1 MRSMSRIISFRSI
14 VCLAFAL
21 APSAQLAQA
30 PATAKNP
37 ASPVP
42 PAAPQDPSPM
52 VEHTRTHPRLTR
64 QLPPGDHYALP
75 LGTLFIPQR
84 LRHHESATLLF
95 FFHGGDWLPEL
106 AASRQRQLAVVTVQA
121 GAGSGSYVQLFQ
133 DPTRFLSLVAA
144 AESASRIHF
153 GQIALGGWSAGC
165 GAIRQILP
173 DSASYQSVHRVLC
186 IDSAP
191 GYAHGTPGPLESDI
205 DASNLQIWLRFG
217 RDAMAGQKR
226 LIITHSEIFPRH
238 LCQHYRNRRLAAGR
252 VASDAAS
259 GGAFWPHG
267 HTDAEPGQRRRAYR
281 DWVCRKFCA
290 RPRGRVALAA
300 RVPALAGAEQIAP
313 TKNAQRCSQFIADPS
328 VMLSFGTPWDSHVQT
343 FLR

>member
-1 MRSMSRIISFRSI
+1 
-14 VCLAFAL
+14 
-21 APSAQLAQA
+21 
-30 PATAKNP
+30 
-37 ASPVP
+37 
-42 PAAPQDPSPM
+42 M

-165 GAIRQILP
+165 GAIRQILL

-186 IDSAP
+186 IDGVHT
-191 GYAHGTPGPLESDI
+191 GYTHGTPGPLESDI

-226 LIITHSEIFPRH
+226 LIITHSEIFPGTFASTTETADWLLGEWH
-238 LCQHYRNRRLAAGR
+238 LTPHP
-252 VASDAAS
+252 VAHF
-259 GGAFWPHG
+259 GPMG
-267 HTDAEPGQRRRAYR
+267 TQ
-281 DWVCRKFCA
+281 
-290 RPRGRVALAA
+290 
-300 RVPALAGAEQIAP
+300 
-313 TKNAQRCSQFIADPS
+313 
-328 VMLSFGTPWDSHVQT
+328 MLSRVSAGGLTVIGFAGNSAPDHVDELHSLPECLHWLEQNK
-343 FLR
+343 